1 MIVDIHEDD
10 GRDVVLCPGM
20 VSPGLAETVA
30 GDLAGDADSVY
41 SGAEDAP
48 GLDARDRLFIPAAVG
63 EDELSTA
70 VRIVETEG
78 LDSLGIQRNGLILAG
93 FMLGENDVLFELLAA
108 LVVNIAPAEAQEVA
122 DPQGSASA
130 EDDHNVVA
138 VFPANQKV
146 IGKCLQVGFAS
157 DGFGCCHNI

>member
-108 LVVNIAPAEAQEVA
+108 LVVNIAPFALSLYAKMNIISSDTLQFQRHICSYLARNFVIA
-122 DPQGSASA
+122 DR
-130 EDDHNVVA
+130 
-138 VFPANQKV
+138 
-146 IGKCLQVGFAS
+146 I
-157 DGFGCCHNI
+157 